1 MASVEELK
9 LDGASITLLAVCD
22 GDQASI
28 GLECMKSAFAALT
41 FLSSD
46 VAQRIAD
53 AAPPMFA
60 HSAAVVVM
68 RDRTAYVAS
77 SGHAR
82 VYRQRAHQLEGLPAG
97 AQEVA
102 FSDVLLVASHALRSD
117 GKDFLM
123 TGRAPMAAQAMI
135 RNLGDKGW
143 IELGANTFRND
154 TLDTLLDQA
163 LASSGETEAAVAAIC
178 TGFLHV
184 FEVEDAPAENLTPQL
199 IEAALAVS
207 PFAAS
212 RLIVRAAEAAS
223 DYAALPS
230 AIKELHAVY
239 FVAGEVGRDGASL
252 ERAVTRFGPSPNF
265 LAMTLRGLSRIG
277 AVVHHRIL
285 REAVPFLVHF
295 NTALEPV
302 MQELAL
308 APVPK
313 SNAWE
318 LSNQWGDAPDVLR
331 LAEWHVKHAYSDFLS
346 HAPSA
351 MGATLTP
358 PEALVRSP
366 ARSDLI
372 TQLTRILG
380 VALTEQSAITFAQ
393 AEQVS
398 AALAHH
404 VEGTTVTALLNY
416 IYDEGQAWALLRL
429 VEGPR

>member
-1 MASVEELK
+1 
-9 LDGASITLLAVCD
+9 
-22 GDQASI
+22 
-28 GLECMKSAFAALT
+28 
-41 FLSSD
+41 
-46 VAQRIAD
+46 
-53 AAPPMFA
+53 
-60 HSAAVVVM
+60 
-68 RDRTAYVAS
+68 
-77 SGHAR
+77 
-82 VYRQRAHQLEGLPAG
+82 
-97 AQEVA
+97 
-102 FSDVLLVASHALRSD
+102 
-117 GKDFLM
+117 
-123 TGRAPMAAQAMI
+123 
-135 RNLGDKGW
+135 
-143 IELGANTFRND
+143 
-154 TLDTLLDQA
+154 
-163 LASSGETEAAVAAIC
+163 
-178 TGFLHV
+178 
-184 FEVEDAPAENLTPQL
+184 
-199 IEAALAVS
+199 
-207 PFAAS
+207 
-212 RLIVRAAEAAS
+212 VRAAEVAS
-223 DYAALPS
+223 DYVALPS

-358 PEALVRSP
+358 PEELVRSP
-366 ARSDLI
+366 KRSDLI
-372 TQLTRILG
+372 AQLSCLLG
-380 VALTEQSAITFAQ
+380 VALTEQSAITSAQ
-393 AEQVS
+393 AKQVS

-416 IYDEGQAWALLRL
+416 IYDEGQAWRLLRL
-429 VEGPR
+429 E